1 MAIKGGKGI
10 KKLVV
15 ISSILGILLSAIGQ
29 FFGILTD
36 FFLSGISRFI
46 GIVAGILM
54 LLSLKSRNIE
64 VQSFIVN
71 VSTSLG
77 IIGAGIL
84 YIPAALI
91 NILIGFKLNEKVK
104 EENTNEQL

>member
-1 MAIKGGKGI
+1 MAMKGGKGI

-29 FFGILTD
+29 FFGLLTD

-84 YIPAALI
+84 YIPAAVI

>member
-1 MAIKGGKGI
+1 M

-54 LLSLKSRNIE
+54 LLSLKSRNVE

-84 YIPAALI
+84 YIPAAII

>member
-1 MAIKGGKGI
+1 MKGGKGI

-29 FFGILTD
+29 FFGLLTD

-84 YIPAALI
+84 YIPAAVI

>member
-1 MAIKGGKGI
+1 MKRGGQGI

-15 ISSILGILLSAIGQ
+15 ISSIQGILLSAIGQ

-54 LLSLKSRNIE
+54 LLSLKSRNVE

-84 YIPAALI
+84 YIPAAVI
-91 NILIGFKLNEKVK
+91 NILIGFKLNENVK

>member
-1 MAIKGGKGI
+1 
-10 KKLVV
+10 
-15 ISSILGILLSAIGQ
+15 
-29 FFGILTD
+29 
-36 FFLSGISRFI
+36 
-46 GIVAGILM
+46 M
-54 LLSLKSRNIE
+54 LLSLKSRNVE

-84 YIPAALI
+84 YIPAAVI
-91 NILIGFKLNEKVK
+91 NILIGFKLNENVK